1 MQDEIVRKIS
11 IALLGEIEISSLERA
26 NRKPTENLTSYE
38 LLLRGKVLHHKFKRE
53 ACLEAIDSFNKAIQA
68 DNKNGQAY
76 AWKACAIGQGMGRGY
91 LEGDM
96 KEWWDN
102 SMQCIEKAQQLNDN
116 DFEVHRMLAEV
127 ALSTHDFKAGERHAR
142 TSFKM
147 VPNDP
152 RVLSV
157 YGEILSRT
165 GSTEKGIELLESA
178 LELDPI
184 PMGKTNTDHRT
195 RAVLFG
201 YFMDR
206 NSDKCKELIKNLQEV
221 DFKSWLV
228 TAKICDDE
236 EIEYTS
242 EVWFTENKDYFKEMD
257 WEMEIDR
264 FHLNNEGL
272 QKSLV
277 GFVESIFN

>member
-1 MQDEIVRKIS
+1 MQ
-11 IALLGEIEISSLERA
+11 
-26 NRKPTENLTSYE
+26 
-38 LLLRGKVLHHKFKRE
+38 
-53 ACLEAIDSFNKAIQA
+53 
-68 DNKNGQAY
+68 
-76 AWKACAIGQGMGRGY
+76 
-91 LEGDM
+91 
-96 KEWWDN
+96 EWWNN
-102 SMQCIEKAQQLNDN
+102 SMQCIDKAQQLNDN

-142 TSFKM
+142 ASFKM

-242 EVWFTENKDYFKEMD
+242 EVWFTENKDHFKEMD

-277 GFVESIFN
+277 GFVESLFN

>member
-1 MQDEIVRKIS
+1 MNFTNDEYRS
-11 IALLGEIEISSLERA
+11 RLE
-26 NRKPTENLTSYE
+26 
-38 LLLRGKVLHHKFKRE
+38 KV
-53 ACLEAIDSFNKAIQA
+53 KA
-68 DNKNGQAY
+68 
-76 AWKACAIGQGMGRGY
+76 
-91 LEGDM
+91 
-96 KEWWDN
+96 
-102 SMQCIEKAQQLNDN
+102 SM
-116 DFEVHRMLAEV
+116 H
-127 ALSTHDFKAGERHAR
+127 
-142 TSFKM
+142 
-147 VPNDP
+147 
-152 RVLSV
+152 
-157 YGEILSRT
+157 
-165 GSTEKGIELLESA
+165 EKGIDLLERA

-242 EVWFTENKDYFKEMD
+242 EVWFTENKDHFKEMD

-277 GFVESIFN
+277 GFVESLFN

>member
-1 MQDEIVRKIS
+1 
-11 IALLGEIEISSLERA
+11 
-26 NRKPTENLTSYE
+26 
-38 LLLRGKVLHHKFKRE
+38 
-53 ACLEAIDSFNKAIQA
+53 
-68 DNKNGQAY
+68 
-76 AWKACAIGQGMGRGY
+76 
-91 LEGDM
+91 
-96 KEWWDN
+96 
-102 SMQCIEKAQQLNDN
+102 
-116 DFEVHRMLAEV
+116 
-127 ALSTHDFKAGERHAR
+127 
-142 TSFKM
+142 M

-206 NSDKCKELIKNLQEV
+206 NSKMCKELINNLQDI

-242 EVWFTENKDYFKEMD
+242 EVWFTENKDHFKEMD

-277 GFVESIFN
+277 GFVESLFN